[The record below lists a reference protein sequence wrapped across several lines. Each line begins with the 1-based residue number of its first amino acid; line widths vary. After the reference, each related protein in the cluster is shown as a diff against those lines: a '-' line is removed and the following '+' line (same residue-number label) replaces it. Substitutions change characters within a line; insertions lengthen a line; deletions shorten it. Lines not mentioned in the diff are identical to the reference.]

1 MSFAS
6 WVSFLSALLL
16 SFTVIRSG
24 LGKFT
29 SQVTDE
35 VHERYLV
42 QKKKAKSA
50 KSSISLSPE
59 ATKEVRGI
67 IDLVCGVLLL
77 VPSLRKI
84 GAAIAFALL
93 MVGLVRCIRSGTSL
107 IPPLVMMSMSAFVW
121 FT

>member
-6 WVSFLSALLL
+6 WVSFFSALVL

-35 VHERYLV
+35 VHEKYIVRE
-42 QKKKAKSA
+42 KKADSA
-50 KSSISLSPE
+50 KSFISISPE

-67 IDLVCGVLLL
+67 IDFVCGVLLL
-77 VPSLRKI
+77 VPSTRKI

-93 MVGLVRCIRSGTSL
+93 IVGLVRCVRNGTSL
-107 IPPLVMMSMSAFVW
+107 IPPLVMMSTSAFVW